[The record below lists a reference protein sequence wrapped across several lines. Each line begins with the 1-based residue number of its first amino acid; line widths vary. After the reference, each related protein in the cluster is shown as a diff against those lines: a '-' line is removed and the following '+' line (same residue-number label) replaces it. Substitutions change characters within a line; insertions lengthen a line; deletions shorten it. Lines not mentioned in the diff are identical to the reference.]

1 MTYAACTAAAP
12 REAYP
17 GAPGFTY
24 KARYFGCMPLT
35 ASNIDPATRA
45 VTRVDASGLL
55 PPVRIV
61 SFMMPI
67 HCRTGS
73 GTEAAAGTGCNEAR
87 AANRAIRNRVALG
100 KKRFFAD
107 IFLPPLHGNFVFDFW
122 GPRSPR
128 ATSLGMIRRLL

>member
-17 GAPGFTY
+17 GAPGLTY

-35 ASNIDPATRA
+35 ASNMDPATRA
-45 VTRVDASGLL
+45 ATRVDASGLL
-55 PPVRIV
+55 PPVRTV

-67 HCRTGS
+67 HCTTGS
-73 GTEAAAGTGCNEAR
+73 GTEAAAGTGCNMAR
-87 AANRAIRNRVALG
+87 AANRAIRNKVNPG

-107 IFLPPLHGNFVFDFW
+107 IFLPPLHGNFVLTF
-122 GPRSPR
+122 GGRARRRPTRS
-128 ATSLGMIRRLL
+128 A